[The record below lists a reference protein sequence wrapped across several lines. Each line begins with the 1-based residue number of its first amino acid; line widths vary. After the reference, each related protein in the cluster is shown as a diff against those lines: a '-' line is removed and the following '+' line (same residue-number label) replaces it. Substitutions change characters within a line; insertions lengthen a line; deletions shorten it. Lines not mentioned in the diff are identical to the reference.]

1 MKELIKITMIVTLVT
16 GLLLLMGC
24 GKTQDSLI
32 PGSYSGD
39 YHTTSGFSVDS
50 QTYTAEDA
58 LGRWEITA
66 RMSPDAFE
74 TSSLALPFTP
84 MQIQLRD
91 KLCGGVVYSFT
102 RNDVR
107 PEIGSVVKTRFH
119 ADNDSR
125 IKLDTGIYFKEYFPG
140 RRKKIEGNLRLEMPY
155 EMNCQNFQDAFGRIG
170 GGQGSLSGFP
180 AFIYIQI

>member
-24 GKTQDSLI
+24 GNIQESLS
-32 PGSYSGD
+32 PESYSGD
-39 YHTTSGFSVDS
+39 FQGNTLSVDS

-58 LGRWEITA
+58 LGRWEIAA
-66 RMSPDAFE
+66 RMNPDAFE

-84 MQIQLRD
+84 MNIQLRD
-91 KLCGGVVYSFT
+91 KLCGGIVYSFT

-119 ADNDSR
+119 AERDTR
-125 IKLDTGIYFKEYFPG
+125 IKLDTNIYFKEYFPG
-140 RRKKIEGNLRLEMPY
+140 RRKKIEGSLRLELPR
-155 EMNCQNFQDAFGRIG
+155 EMNCQNFQNSFGGIG
-170 GGQGSLSGFP
+170 SGNLNGFP
-180 AFIYIQI
+180 SFIYIQI